1 MHIILKYNDN
11 IYNVDTIKEHND
23 VLKANGKVICGVI
36 KPNVNSPG
44 IAQKRINKIRSQ
56 IEDGVNVYAYLEDLL
71 IPMKI
76 FVTFIYV

>member
-23 VLKANGKVICGVI
+23 VLKANGKVIWGVI

-44 IAQKRINKIRSQ
+44 IAQK
-56 IEDGVNVYAYLEDLL
+56 G
-71 IPMKI
+71 
-76 FVTFIYV
+76 